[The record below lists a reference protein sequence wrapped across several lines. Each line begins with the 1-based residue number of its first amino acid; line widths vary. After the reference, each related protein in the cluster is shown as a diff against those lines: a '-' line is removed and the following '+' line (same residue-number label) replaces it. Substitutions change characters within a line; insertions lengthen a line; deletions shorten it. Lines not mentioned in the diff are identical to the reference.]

1 MARSRRG
8 WNGVCLRPPVN
19 VKGGGTPTRQALGFD
34 ERIQTHYINRKET
47 SYENE
52 MHPSRDL
59 LRTRSAHDR
68 RAFGSI
74 TENAEQQEL
83 KVDLNQASASELQK
97 LPGVGEKVAQ
107 RILEYRE
114 ANGPFGA
121 PEELMNVRGIGE
133 KTYMNL
139 EAYVTLSNK
148 TQKKK

>member
-1 MARSRRG
+1 MKTKCILLAIS
-8 WNGVCLRPPVN
+8 L
-19 VKGGGTPTRQALGFD
+19 ALSLPM
-34 ERIQTHYINRKET
+34 T
-47 SYENE
+47 
-52 MHPSRDL
+52 
-59 LRTRSAHDR
+59 AA
-68 RAFGSI
+68 AFGSI
-74 TENAEQQEL
+74 TQNAERQEL

-114 ANGPFGA
+114 ANGPFRA

>member
-1 MARSRRG
+1 MKTKCILLAISF
-8 WNGVCLRPPVN
+8 
-19 VKGGGTPTRQALGFD
+19 ALALPM
-34 ERIQTHYINRKET
+34 T
-47 SYENE
+47 
-52 MHPSRDL
+52 
-59 LRTRSAHDR
+59 AA
-68 RAFGSI
+68 AFGA
-74 TENAEQQEL
+74 TTQNAEQQEL

-114 ANGPFGA
+114 ANGPFRA

>member
-1 MARSRRG
+1 MTA
-8 WNGVCLRPPVN
+8 
-19 VKGGGTPTRQALGFD
+19 A
-34 ERIQTHYINRKET
+34 
-47 SYENE
+47 
-52 MHPSRDL
+52 
-59 LRTRSAHDR
+59 
-68 RAFGSI
+68 AFGSI
-74 TENAEQQEL
+74 TQNAERQEL

-114 ANGPFGA
+114 ANGPFRA